1 MNRKILWK
9 GGIVV
14 ENERRCMP
22 ERIPLDVYQLRSQRQ
37 DRRGLTLVFEGVRW
51 YITVEFGFL
60 SLSVHSEKAFRPEP
74 GRAQSGDNGET
85 GLLYAL
91 ENSADLRRFR
101 AQTTAAGPKE
111 ELHHLVFL
119 TAGDRIDVIAWGL
132 PAVTVLP
139 RRPEAAAQGNVSTPL
154 GPVEILADGRPVP
167 YCCTALPLQTR
178 QFQVEGRWR
187 LDCLLPGTAAPVEVV
202 CRLAADPTLPVT
214 GGPET
219 DEALALLSLSW
230 QNHKLCI
237 GTEGDLPGVTYHYE
251 ERGLR
256 LRFLT
261 GPGVVSFYLAWLPM
275 SDPVRQELDPWLA
288 ADPSRDET
296 RCRP

>member
-139 RRPEAAAQGNVSTPL
+139 RRYPCRLDSFRWKGAGGWTVCCPAPL
-154 GPVEILADGRPVP
+154 P
-167 YCCTALPLQTR
+167 
-178 QFQVEGRWR
+178 RWR
-187 LDCLLPGTAAPVEVV
+187 WCVALLPI
-202 CRLAADPTLPVT
+202 R
-214 GGPET
+214 
-219 DEALALLSLSW
+219 
-230 QNHKLCI
+230 
-237 GTEGDLPGVTYHYE
+237 
-251 ERGLR
+251 
-256 LRFLT
+256 
-261 GPGVVSFYLAWLPM
+261 
-275 SDPVRQELDPWLA
+275 
-288 ADPSRDET
+288 
-296 RCRP
+296 RCR